1 MRREIVVTWILT
13 GATVMMLSVIA
24 VAYRR
29 ADRERCQAAH
39 PTALRLAYP
48 LLVAAN
54 GDTPVAAAPCPPRR
68 ERHLVVVCT
77 DGKEITRR

>member
-1 MRREIVVTWILT
+1 MTWILA
-13 GATVMMLSVIA
+13 GATVVVLSAIA

-29 ADRERCQAAH
+29 ADRERCRAAH

-54 GDTPVAAAPCPPRR
+54 GDAPVAGPPCPPRR
-68 ERHLVVVCT
+68 ERHLVVVRT
-77 DGKEITRR
+77 DGGEINRR

>member
-1 MRREIVVTWILT
+1 VTWILA
-13 GATVMMLSVIA
+13 GATVMVLSAIA

-29 ADRERCQAAH
+29 ADRERCRAAH

-54 GDTPVAAAPCPPRR
+54 GDAPVAGPPCPPRR
-68 ERHLVVVCT
+68 ECHLVVVRT
-77 DGKEITRR
+77 TNEELSRR